1 MPPLR
6 PPSVS
11 RTRRRPPELPQLTA
25 LRRASPGQ
33 VALEVDGRPWR
44 TVPDE
49 AVLQAGLA
57 VGVELDRP
65 LLRRLRAALGATR
78 ARTVAGRALSRR
90 DLSREELRA
99 RLEHARVAPTAAA
112 DTLEALGRVGLVD
125 DARVAVTRGRALAE
139 RGYGNAAIEAR
150 LDAAGVAE
158 DAVREAVA
166 ALEPEDERARELLRQ
181 ERDALRG
188 ARLLVRRGFDPEL
201 VGELVSALD
210 AGP

>member
-11 RTRRRPPELPQLTA
+11 RSRRRPPELPQLTA

-33 VALEVDGRPWR
+33 VALEVDGRQWR

-78 ARTVAGRALSRR
+78 ARTVAARALSRR

-150 LDAAGVAE
+150 LEAAGVAE